1 LLADLLIVAGQVLT
15 LFLMMGVGFVITK
28 LGWFS
33 KETSAQCTKLI
44 LYAVGTSII
53 ITKLQIDA
61 TPEVIRTMAMAAL
74 GMALTYVVMIP
85 LSQLLFRK
93 EPADTR
99 VVQRFGI
106 TYANNSFMG
115 LPLLA
120 GVLGEDALLFGV
132 ISMLIFFAC
141 QWTHGVLIFGGKLS
155 LRSAI
160 LNPGII
166 AIAIGLIF
174 FAVGFKLPA
183 PVFNAMDFLGGLNT
197 PLAMVIIGGQ
207 MARSNILEVIKK
219 PKLYLTAAIKLVFV
233 PAITIFMLMP
243 LNLEPMSYCACVIL
257 SACPTAG
264 VTSMFAQMF
273 HRDEE
278 TAAQMVTLST
288 LLCIITLPIFAVIA
302 RQISGFG

>member
-1 LLADLLIVAGQVLT
+1 MLADLLIVAGQVLT